1 MPVAGAV
8 AGIAS
13 AGSSIAGT
21 IGAAG
26 AQKDAAKAAQA
37 QQAKVNTDAQPFL
50 AAGTQALGR
59 ISNPNALL
67 QNFQTSPGY
76 QFRMQQGLD
85 AVNQSKAQN
94 GLLRSGGAVK
104 ALNDYASGT
113 ASSEFGNW
121 WNQQMGL
128 VGTGEKG
135 LATEGGVAD
144 NSSNIALA
152 NGAQQGNAS
161 IALGNNVGNLAG
173 SLATLLQ
180 PKAAGGGSSYGGG
193 GQGTGIPDDMKGLV

>member
-1 MPVAGAV
+1 MPIAGAV

-21 IGAAG
+21 VSAG
-26 AQKDAAKAAQA
+26 ISQGNAAKAAQA
-37 QQAKVNTDAQPFL
+37 QQAHVNADAQPFL
-50 AAGTQALGR
+50 QAGTSALGR

-67 QNFQTSPGY
+67 SNFQTSPGY

-94 GLLRSGGAVK
+94 GLLRSGGATK

-121 WNQQMGL
+121 WNQQMQL
-128 VGTGEKG
+128 VNTGEKG

-152 NGAQQGNAS
+152 NGAQQGNSAV
-161 IALGNNVGNLAG
+161 ALGNNVGNLAG

-180 PKAAGGGSSYGGG
+180 PKAGGGGSSYGGG
-193 GQGTGIPDDMKGLV
+193 GQGTGIPTDMQGLV